1 MSNIHIWFWGFM
13 AVLILLIILGMKLKN
28 MNNDMINDLIDNKI
42 NQYPPYP
49 QIDIRYDVTD
59 KEGPIEH
66 LMEYPYRIMG
76 TCNKI
81 DYISQRFRGWPTPFQ
96 IDRFRHHCIYEY
108 EKSGKSKV
116 IPLFTVYDR
125 NKYTISYNVILSSF
139 LTQNLVL
146 ILNCIYIFK
155 SSTPSSF

>member
-1 MSNIHIWFWGFM
+1 MGLEAAWWVFIIV
-13 AVLILLIILGMKLKN
+13 VLAFIIGITYYRSKKKLDDIYEQQLIES
-28 MNNDMINDLIDNKI
+28 
-42 NQYPPYP
+42 QEYP
-49 QIDIRYDVTD
+49 QIDIRYDVTN
-59 KEGPIEH
+59 KEAPIEH

-116 IPLFTVYDR
+116 IDYEDYDG
-125 NKYTISYNVILSSF
+125 YEEFSLS
-139 LTQNLVL
+139 ND
-146 ILNCIYIFK
+146 
-155 SSTPSSF
+155 